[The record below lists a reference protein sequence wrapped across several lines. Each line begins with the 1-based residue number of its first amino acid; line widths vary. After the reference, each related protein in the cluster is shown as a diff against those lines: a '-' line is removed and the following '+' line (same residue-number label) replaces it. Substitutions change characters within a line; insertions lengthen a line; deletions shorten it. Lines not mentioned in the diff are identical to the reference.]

1 MTLVE
6 KPPRPEEEPPSRPRP
21 EAASPEEEFVP
32 EDDRVIGRAFRW
44 SLIVL
49 VALAVLGGGLW
60 LLLRR
65 GPERRPDAPI
75 AAAPPVAARPVGE
88 RPDVVFRD
96 VTAESGIRFVHFNG
110 ATGEKLLPETMGG
123 GAAFFD
129 LDNDEDPDLLLVN
142 GTSWPH
148 SVGRR
153 RPHSP
158 TVSLYRNLGGF
169 RFEDVSVTH
178 GPRVDFYGM
187 GAAVGDY
194 DGDGWIDVFVT
205 GVGGN
210 RLLRNDRGRL
220 VDATARAGVGGR
232 PDQWTTGATFLDH
245 DRDGDLDLFVAHYVK
260 WSKEIDLAL
269 DYRLTG
275 VGRAY
280 GPPLNY
286 EGTYCTLYR
295 NEGDGT
301 FTDVSAAA
309 GIQVDNEA
317 TGEPVGKALAVMPL
331 DADRDGWVDVLVA
344 NDTVRKFFFHNKGD
358 GSFDEVGELW
368 GLAYDREGNATGAMG
383 VDVAHFRNDDEIGYA
398 IGNFANEMTSLYV
411 SQGDPSLWVDE
422 AIAEGIGAPTRTVL
436 SFGVLFLDYDLD
448 GRLDLL
454 QSNGH
459 LEEEIA
465 RVDPSQSYRQ
475 PAQLFWNAGPDAERT
490 FAVVPP
496 ERTGD
501 LARPIVG
508 RGSAFADVD
517 GDGDLDVVQTQVA
530 GPPMLLRNEQALGH
544 HWLRVRLVG
553 EGSNRGALGASV
565 ELTADGVTQ
574 RRQVTPTRS
583 YLSQSEL
590 PVTFGLGKST
600 AIDSLV
606 VTWPDGARQEV
617 PVPGVDRLIVVEKAA
632 GAS

>member
-1 MTLVE
+1 MTLLE
-6 KPPRPEEEPPSRPRP
+6 KPPRPEDEPLARPGP
-21 EAASPEEEFVP
+21 GAVAPEEELVP

-44 SLIVL
+44 SLLVL
-49 VALAVLGGGLW
+49 AGLVVLGGGLW

-65 GPERRPDAPI
+65 GPEARPEAAI
-75 AAAPPVAARPVGE
+75 ATAPPVAARAVGAP
-88 RPDVVFRD
+88 PDVTFRD
-96 VTAESGIRFVHFNG
+96 VTAGSGVTFVHFNG

-148 SVGRR
+148 SPR

-158 TVSLYRNLGGF
+158 TVSLYRNAGGF
-169 RFEDVSVTH
+169 RFEDVTATH
-178 GPRVDFYGM
+178 GPGADFYGM
-187 GAAVGDY
+187 GTAVGDY
-194 DGDGWIDVFVT
+194 DGDGWTDVFVT
-205 GVGGN
+205 AVGEN
-210 RLLRNDRGRL
+210 RLLRNEQGRL
-220 VDATARAGVGGR
+220 VDVTARAGVAGR

-245 DRDGDLDLFVAHYVK
+245 DGDGDLDLFVARYVK

-286 EGTYCTLYR
+286 EGTYCALYR

-301 FTDVSAAA
+301 FADVSEAA

-317 TGEPVGKALAVMPL
+317 TGAPVGKALAVLPL
-331 DADRDGWVDVLVA
+331 DADRDGLMDVLVA

-358 GSFDEVGELW
+358 GTFEEVGELW

-383 VDVAHFRNDDEIGYA
+383 VDAAHYRNDDEIGYV
-398 IGNFANEMTSLYV
+398 IGNFANEMSSLYV

-436 SFGVLFLDYDLD
+436 SFGVLFFDYDLD

-490 FAVVPP
+490 FAVVPAD
-496 ERTGD
+496 RTGD

-508 RGSAFADVD
+508 RGSALADVD
-517 GDGDLDVVQTQVA
+517 GDGDLDVVQTQVG
-530 GPPMLLRNEQALGH
+530 GPALLLRNDQALGH

-553 EGSNRGALGASV
+553 DGRNRGALGARV
-565 ELTADGVTQ
+565 ELTAGGVTQ

-590 PVTFGLGKST
+590 PVTFGLGEI
-600 AIDSLV
+600 AAVESLV
-606 VTWPDGARQEV
+606 VTWPDGTRQEV
-617 PVPGVDRLIVVEKAA
+617 EVPGVDRLIVVEKRAGAA
-632 GAS
+632 G